1 VPLVAVHVLWV
12 IKGLGPGG
20 AERLL
25 VGLAGAHDPKVATF
39 ECAYVVPEKCHLV
52 AEMEAGGVPCEC
64 VSHGERDMWWPL
76 RLARMVRSGDFDV
89 VHVHSPLPGS
99 VARLAVRTMP
109 KAHRPT
115 VFTTEHNAWK
125 TFRLPTRWL
134 NRLTNRRDR
143 YTFAVSNEV
152 AGSLRGPVVERSAVL
167 VHGVQLDAVRAAA
180 AGRDAMRESLGVQPD
195 DVLVVSVANFRTQKD
210 HPNLLRACAELLRRG
225 VPLRVAVVGQGPL
238 AGEVHALRNELGLGS
253 AVQLLGYRADAV
265 DVLAAADVFVLSS
278 RWEGL
283 PVALMES
290 AALGLPMVLTQ
301 VGGMPEAMGAD
312 GAQWVPAG
320 DPIALADGLQAL
332 LTNPSRRAL
341 LAARSTAASA
351 AFDISRA
358 AAEIERRY
366 VPPVPMWVPPVG
378 LEDLVVREA
387 LPADEAAAVALC
399 NEVLDLGNADF
410 ADHFHWKHRQ
420 NPFGS
425 SPMWIAMDG
434 GRVVAVRLFM
444 RWEFQRDGRTV
455 RAVRAVDTATHPE
468 YQGRG
473 LFTTLTLHGLAEM
486 EADGV
491 EFVFNTPNDKSRPGY
506 LKMGW
511 HEVGRLAPVAFVK
524 PTALVRVVRSRVPAA
539 LAPEPLS
546 VGVAVDDWV
555 ASGGFASAVERSAMR
570 GPRPGVLA
578 TPLTEA
584 FVTWRFGSALQ
595 PCRVVDDA
603 KAAVVVERRRR
614 GAVSELVCLLSLG
627 QQCDVDRLLR
637 RTMREVGA
645 DTAIRLGSAN
655 LLGGFVPLPRV
666 GPRLTCRMLRPDP
679 VPTLQDW
686 ALTLG
691 DVVLF

>member
-1 VPLVAVHVLWV
+1 MPLVAVHVLWV

-25 VGLAGAHDPKVATF
+25 VALAGAHDPKMATF
-39 ECAYVVPEKCHLV
+39 ECAYVVPEKRHLV
-52 AEMEAGGVPCEC
+52 AEMEAAGVPCKC
-64 VSHGERDMWWPL
+64 VSRHRRDLWWPM
-76 RLARMVRSGDFDV
+76 RLTHMVRSGDFDV

-109 KAHRPT
+109 KAKRPA

-143 YTFAVSNEV
+143 FTFAVSNEV
-152 AGSLRGPVVERSAVL
+152 AGSLRGPVVDRSAVL
-167 VHGVQLDAVRAAA
+167 VHGVQLDAVRAATA
-180 AGRDAMRESLGVQPD
+180 SRNATRESLGVKSD
-195 DVLVVSVANFRTQKD
+195 DVLVVSVANFRAQKD
-210 HPNLLRACAELLRRG
+210 HPNLLRACAELQRRG
-225 VPLRVAVVGQGPL
+225 VPLHVAVVGQGPL
-238 AGEVHALRNELGLGS
+238 ANDVHALRDELGLGA
-253 AVQLLGYRADAV
+253 AVQVLGYRADAV
-265 DVLAAADVFVLSS
+265 NVLAAADVFVLAS

-283 PVALMES
+283 PVALMEA
-290 AALGLPMVLTQ
+290 AALGVPAVLTQ

-320 DPIALADGLQAL
+320 DSIALADGLQAL
-332 LTNPSRRAL
+332 ITNPSRRAV

-366 VPPVPMWVPPVG
+366 VPPVPQWVPPVG

-410 ADHFHWKHRQ
+410 ADHFHWKHRE

-434 GRVVAVRLFM
+434 GRVVAVRVFM
-444 RWEFQRDGRTV
+444 RWEFQCDGRTV
-455 RAVRAVDTATHPE
+455 RAVRAVDTATHPD

-473 LFTTLTLHGLAEM
+473 LFTMLTLHGLAEM

-491 EFVFNTPNDKSRPGY
+491 EFIFNTPNDKSRPGY

-511 HEVGRLAPVAFVK
+511 REVGRLAPVVFVK
-524 PTALVRVVRSRVPAA
+524 PTAALRVVRSRVPAA

-546 VGVAVDDWV
+546 VGVSVDDWV
-555 ASGGFASAVERSAMR
+555 ANGGFASAVERSARR
-570 GPRPGVLA
+570 GSGPGVLA
-578 TPLTEA
+578 TPLSQA

-595 PCRVVDDA
+595 PCRVVDDG

-627 QQCDVDRLLR
+627 QQRYVDRLLR
-637 RTMREVGA
+637 STMRDVGA

-655 LLGGFVPLPRV
+655 LLGGFVSLPRV

-679 VPTLQDW
+679 VPPLHDW